1 MKKNESLRVPFFV
14 FLFLSILIF
23 GLSKTGILNGAV
35 SVLGKATAPLQS
47 ITFQSFNVF
56 RGAGNSS
63 KVKVIEETNRELLK
77 QLVGQQ
83 ALKAE
88 NDALHDQFQVAN
100 PRSKNLLPARIVGAP
115 SFIPGVTEPS
125 SFIIDKGTSD
135 NISVGDAVV
144 FKDNLIGKIGQV
156 NMYFSKVF
164 LITDRSSLIS
174 AKILG
179 KGTDG
184 VINGEGK
191 QMILNNVVQS
201 SDLKISDIVV
211 SKGDL
216 DLKGRGYPPD
226 LVIGKVMSVKKTPSA
241 LFQKAEVASLID
253 FSSLSIVFIT
263 RGQ

>member
-1 MKKNESLRVPFFV
+1 MKRNESLQLTFFV

-23 GLSKTGILNGAV
+23 GLAKTGILNGVA
-35 SVLGKATAPLQS
+35 SVLGKATLPLQS
-47 ITFQSFNVF
+47 ITFRSLDVF
-56 RGAGNSS
+56 RGTGNDN
-63 KVKVIEETNRELLK
+63 KTRELKDENRELIK
-77 QLVGQQ
+77 QLVNQQ
-83 ALKAE
+83 ALKTE
-88 NDALHDQFQVAN
+88 NDALHDQFQTTS

-135 NISVGDAVV
+135 NVIIGDAVV

-191 QMILNNVVQS
+191 QMILGNVVQA

-253 FSSLSIVFIT
+253 FSSLSTVFVV